1 MRKLLLLLLVM
12 LFGMQYM
19 HGQTS
24 DVVLD
29 NPKERPIVIIDD
41 DIVPFDVLGQFPSD
55 SIDHINVLGR
65 KTARLFYGKQARYG
79 AIQIITKQLMAK
91 IEEFHNSATKDYEPI
106 GYECAPEWPGG
117 EAEMRKY
124 IYSHVVY
131 PTDAIDLGIQ
141 GTVVTRV
148 FITTEGKVENPQIL
162 QPLFQS
168 MDEEVLRVLGGM
180 DRFTPALNTEGN
192 PVGAYVIIP
201 VTFKLED

>member
-1 MRKLLLLLLVM
+1 M

-19 HGQTS
+19 RGQTS

-41 DIVPFDVLGQFPSD
+41 DLVPFEVLEQFPSD
-55 SIDHINVLGR
+55 SIDHINVLNR
-65 KTARLFYGKQARYG
+65 KLARQFYGKQAKYG
-79 AIQIITKQLMAK
+79 AIQIITKRLMVFIDEHRNA
-91 IEEFHNSATKDYEPI
+91 ATADCEPT

-131 PTDAIDLGIQ
+131 PTDAIELGIQ
-141 GTVVTRV
+141 GTVLTRV
-148 FITTEGKVENPQIL
+148 YINTEGKVENPQIL

-168 MDEEVLRVLGGM
+168 MDEEVLSVLSGM
-180 DRFTPALNTEGN
+180 NRFTPALNADGN
-192 PVGAYVIIP
+192 PVGAYIVIP
-201 VTFKLED
+201 VTFKIED